1 MVHFK
6 KTTVKGKYIIILTI
20 AIIGLASTLYFD
32 IWHKPVETIDK
43 LIGKNF
49 GYANKL
55 YYRTEPDN
63 HYQININDNL
73 NEFDGGIYN
82 KINKLEDSII
92 HVYTWTFMNH
102 KETIWVGETSTMK
115 SEIIDAIRYKNSVRF

>member
-1 MVHFK
+1 LLQL
-6 KTTVKGKYIIILTI
+6 GILTYGI
-20 AIIGLASTLYFD
+20 NQL
-32 IWHKPVETIDK
+32 KTIDQ

-49 GYANKL
+49 DYANKR
-55 YYRTEPDN
+55 YYRTVPDN

-73 NEFDGGIYN
+73 NEFDGGIYD
-82 KINKLEDSII
+82 KKNKLEDSII
-92 HVYTWTFMNH
+92 HVYTWTFMNR

>member
-6 KTTVKGKYIIILTI
+6 KTTVKRKFIIILTI
-20 AIIGLASTLYFD
+20 TLIGLASTWYFD

-43 LIGKNF
+43 LIGQNF
-49 GYANKL
+49 DYAYKL
-55 YYRTEPDN
+55 YYRTEPEN

-73 NEFDGGIYN
+73 NEFDGGIYD
-82 KINKLEDSII
+82 KRNKLKDSII

-102 KETIWVGETSTMK
+102 KEAIWVGETSTMK
-115 SEIIDAIRYKNSVRF
+115 S